1 MSGPAVRVDRA
12 TVTALLSATSSASL
26 YRATVTA
33 MRERLGGDRA
43 VVALDAGGALEAVRV
58 DGATGTEGWPHRWED
73 PADHRLVVREENHT
87 RRLDDLHHDGR
98 GEVTASPTPQVDCS
112 PVRSL
117 LCVPFGDDGVLF
129 GESTD
134 PASFSEA
141 DREWLEELATYVAAG
156 RSGMDAAE
164 EAESVSSPASTPVEA
179 LGGSTLEA
187 FDDRFGFVL
196 DVTESLLWTLDLES
210 DELQLFGPVESVI
223 EDADR
228 ADWDVATFIDSFV
241 HPDDANR
248 VTERIERVVRG
259 DGQAVEIEFRLDPAA
274 DDEQVWVRARAAL
287 PGADETTLVGL
298 ATDVTERVSRE
309 QRIKHLQQRTTR
321 LISARS
327 KPRIANI
334 AVNAAG
340 EALNL
345 PLSGIHLRNGDR
357 LEPTAVNERLWDEF
371 GEMPTYHRDSE
382 DPFDAFVWETLECG
396 RPAVVEDTADH
407 DRLDETTLIRSLI
420 VYPLDDYGVFVAAAR
435 EPDAFGSVDVA
446 LGEVL
451 AMGIVAALDRSE
463 QEDRLREQAEEL
475 ERKNE
480 RLEEFTSIVS
490 HDLRNPLNV
499 ALGRVEY
506 VRSRREDEHLA
517 TAEQALERM
526 ESIIEETLVLARQG
540 HDVTDPSQLSLPEM
554 VGKCWQNVQTG
565 DATLSTEFGGDYVVA
580 ADRERLAHVFE
591 NLFTNAVEHG
601 STSPGSQARPDAGQ
615 HGDDAVTIR
624 VGPLSDGTGF
634 YVEDDGPGIP
644 SSDRETVFETG
655 YTTADDGTGFGLSL
669 VRDIVEAHGWTIEIT
684 AGADGGARFEIG
696 DVD

>member
-12 TVTALLSATSSASL
+12 TVTALLSATSSDAI
-26 YRATVTA
+26 YREAVVA
-33 MRERLGGDRA
+33 ARERLDADRA
-43 VVALDAGGALEAVRV
+43 IVAVETDEALEAVSV
-58 DGATGTEGWPHRWED
+58 DGTAETETWPRRWTD
-73 PADHRLVVREENHT
+73 GLDYRALALEEGVSQ
-87 RRLDDLHHDGR
+87 RIDDLEDCR
-98 GEVTASPTPQVDCS
+98 GAAKTSSETPEIVDS
-112 PVRSL
+112 TVRSL
-117 LCVPFGDDGVLF
+117 LCVPFGDDGILF
-129 GESTD
+129 AESTD

-156 RSGMDAAE
+156 RSGLEADE
-164 EAESVSSPASTPVEA
+164 EPQSVSAPASKPVEA
-179 LGGSTLEA
+179 LGDPALEA

-196 DVTESLLWTLDLES
+196 EVTESLLWTLDLES
-210 DELQLFGPVESVI
+210 DELQLFGPVESIV
-223 EDADR
+223 EGADR
-228 ADWDVATFIDSFV
+228 TDWDVATFIDSFV

-248 VTERIERVVRG
+248 VTERIEEVVRG
-259 DGQAVEIEFRLDPAA
+259 DGQDVEMEFRLDPDAA
-274 DDEQVWVRARAAL
+274 DGQVWVRARAAL
-287 PGADETTLVGL
+287 PAADETTLVGL
-298 ATDVTERVSRE
+298 ATDVTERVARE

-340 EALNL
+340 EALRL
-345 PLSGIHLRNGDR
+345 PLSGIHLRDGDR

-371 GEMPTYHRDSE
+371 GEMPTYHRDSD
-382 DPFDAFVWETLECG
+382 DPFDEFVWDAVERG

-407 DRLDETTLIRSLI
+407 DRLCETTLIRSVI
-420 VYPLDDYGVFVAAAR
+420 VYPLDDYGAFVAAAR
-435 EPDAFGSVDVA
+435 EPNAFGSVDVA

-463 QEDRLREQAEEL
+463 QEHRLREQAAEL

-526 ESIIEETLVLARQG
+526 ESIIDETLVLARQG
-540 HDVTDPSQLSLPEM
+540 HDVTDPGQLSLPEM
-554 VGKCWQNVQTG
+554 VRQCWQNVQTK
-565 DATLSTEFGGDYVVA
+565 DATLSTEFEGDYVVA

-591 NLFTNAVEHG
+591 NLFSNAVEHG
-601 STSPGSQARPDAGQ
+601 G
-615 HGDDAVTIR
+615 DAVTIR

-644 SSDRETVFETG
+644 VSDRETVFETG
-655 YTTADDGTGFGLSL
+655 YTTDDDGTGFGLSL
-669 VRDIVEAHGWTIEIT
+669 VRDIVEAHGWTIEVT
-684 AGADGGARFEIG
+684 AGSDGGARFEIG

>member
-1 MSGPAVRVDRA
+1 VRVDRA
-12 TVTALLSATSSASL
+12 TVTALLSATSSTSL
-26 YRATVTA
+26 YRAAVTA
-33 MRERLGGDRA
+33 MRERLDGDRA
-43 VVALDAGGALEAVRV
+43 VVALDAGGELEAVSV

-73 PADHRLVVREENHT
+73 PADHRVAVREEDRA
-87 RRLDDLHHDGR
+87 RRLDDLEHDGR
-98 GEVTASPTPQVDCS
+98 DGVTPGPTPQMDDL

-129 GESTD
+129 DESTD

-156 RSGMDAAE
+156 RSGLDASE
-164 EAESVSSPASTPVEA
+164 EPENVSAPASAPVEPT
-179 LGGSTLEA
+179 GDPTLKA

-196 DVTESLLWTLDLES
+196 EVTESLLWTLDLES
-210 DELQLFGPVESVI
+210 GDLRLFGPVESIV
-223 EDADR
+223 EGADR
-228 ADWDVATFIDSFV
+228 TDWDVATFIESFV

-248 VTERIERVVRG
+248 LTERIDRVVRG
-259 DGQAVEIEFRLDPAA
+259 DGHDVEIEFRLETDSSG
-274 DDEQVWVRARAAL
+274 EQVWVRALAAL

-340 EALNL
+340 EALRL
-345 PLSGIHLRNGDR
+345 PLSGIHLRDGDR

-371 GEMPTYHRDSE
+371 GEMPTYHRDSD
-382 DPFDAFVWETLECG
+382 DPFDAFVWETLERG
-396 RPAVVEDTADH
+396 RPAVVEDTTDH
-407 DRLDETTLIRSLI
+407 DRLGETTIRSVI
-420 VYPLDDYGVFVAAAR
+420 VYPLDEYGVFVAAAR

-463 QEDRLREQAEEL
+463 QEHRLREQAEEL

-499 ALGRVEY
+499 ALGRVQY
-506 VRSRREDEHLA
+506 VRSQRDDEHLA

-526 ESIIEETLVLARQG
+526 EAIIEETLVLARQG
-540 HDVTDPSQLSLPEM
+540 HDVADRSPISLPEM
-554 VGKCWQNVQTG
+554 ATQCWQNVQTK
-565 DATLSTEFGGDYVVA
+565 DATLSTEFEGDYVVA

-601 STSPGSQARPDAGQ
+601 SASPSSRARRDAAQ
-615 HGDDAVTIR
+615 HAGDGVTIR
-624 VGPLSDGTGF
+624 VGPLPDGAGF
-634 YVEDDGPGIP
+634 YVEDDGTGIP
-644 SSDRETVFETG
+644 PSDRETVFETG

-669 VRDIVEAHGWTIEIT
+669 VRDIVEAHGWTIAVT
-684 AGADGGARFEIG
+684 AGSEGGARFEIR